1 MMGFK
6 RMVRILLI
14 ASLLVVGM
22 YANEK
27 VSATFRGSDGLKNK
41 EIKALIGKL
50 GSIGYEAAGINEN
63 IQDAYFEK
71 YHEKTLDYLSFYS
84 VTNEKAMRELL
95 LAYPRYGAFSPFNL
109 LPYKKQNEN
118 KTWYGYLNPDAVME
132 VIGDTD
138 PKRAEAYRK
147 MHADLDALVEKEMK
161 PQYTK
166 KITYQTIAK
175 KPMLEMVR
183 TIDRSK
189 NLEDVLD
196 DFWDAHDEAFE
207 DAEFIIAGFFDF
219 KEAYTD
225 AKLPFDKYDAFWIN
239 ILCHFKFS
247 NSVFNHGDPQA
258 GVFAPCSVYFYIEK
272 GSNKLHMGMATVENW
287 ATMAG
292 VSDPVKI
299 KSMLE
304 IDKKIVKVFHKLGF
318 VEEGKAK
325 SVATEKK
332 TATVQKAAAVS
343 AIKHG
348 AKYIVGK
355 VLKNTPAYLVAEAD
369 SVANVSDK
377 LKSNG
382 FEILATTQI
391 LEGESVLTVTN
402 AALKKT
408 HSFASVLN
416 VLVNTTAHEVRTQN
430 PDYLGRAYL
439 GKVYKEGMFDETI
452 QSLQAALGALYA
464 SEEMLKT
471 EDIKGYHFMMGMPYV
486 DDTIM
491 LASGKNLPEKAQK
504 SDKVSYVLALPNGAT
519 LVGHSLS
526 KRTSKFLKKI
536 GVTQNAALLPYTV
549 LIKQDEAMMLDPKFY
564 LALSLP
570 QLSMG
575 EFMKIATIPD
585 AIKKE
590 LSKIYK

>member
-1 MMGFK
+1 
-6 RMVRILLI
+6 MVLRKVIHVLLT
-14 ASLLVVGM
+14 AGLLVVSM
-22 YANEK
+22 HASEK
-27 VSATFRGSDGLKNK
+27 VSATFRGSDGLKNQ
-41 EIKALIGKL
+41 EIKALVGKL
-50 GSIGYEAAGINEN
+50 ESIGYEAAGINEN

-71 YHEKTLDYLSFYS
+71 YHEQTLDYLSFYS
-84 VTNEKAMRELL
+84 VTNEKAMRKLL
-95 LAYPRYGAFSPFNL
+95 LDYPRYGAFSPFNL
-109 LPYKKQNEN
+109 LPYKMQDEN

-166 KITYQTIAK
+166 KITYKTIAK

-189 NLEDVLD
+189 DLGDVLD

-225 AKLPFDKYDAFWIN
+225 AKLPFDRYDAFWIN

-287 ATMAG
+287 ATMSG
-292 VSDPVKI
+292 VTDSAKI
-299 KSMLE
+299 KSMTE
-304 IDKKIVKVFHKLGF
+304 IDKEIVKVFEKLGF
-318 VEEGKAK
+318 VEEGKANTMATPK
-325 SVATEKK
+325 EKTTIQKVAVAST
-332 TATVQKAAAVS
+332 
-343 AIKHG
+343 IKHG
-348 AKYIVGK
+348 AKYEVGQ
-355 VLKNTPAYLVAEAD
+355 VRENTPTYLVAGAA
-369 SVANVSDK
+369 SVADVSAK

-382 FEILATTQI
+382 FEILATTPI
-391 LEGESVLTVTN
+391 LEGESVISVTN
-402 AALKKT
+402 DTLKKT
-408 HSFASVLN
+408 NGFASVMN
-416 VLVNTTAHEVRTQN
+416 VLVNTVANEVRVQN

-439 GKVYKEGMFDETI
+439 GKVYQKGMFDETI
-452 QSLQAALGALYA
+452 QSLQAALGELYT

-471 EDIKGYHFMMGMPYV
+471 EDIAGYHFMMGMPYV
-486 DDTIM
+486 NDTIA
-491 LASGKNLPEKAQK
+491 LASGKDLPVKAQK
-504 SDKVSYVLALPNGAT
+504 SDKVSYTLALPNGAT
-519 LVGHSLS
+519 LVGHKLG

-549 LIKQDEAMMLDPKFY
+549 LIKEDKALMLDPKYY

-570 QLSMG
+570 QLSMS
-575 EFMKIATIPD
+575 EFMKIATVPD

-590 LSKIYK
+590 FTKVYK

>member
-1 MMGFK
+1 MILKQMARMMLATT
-6 RMVRILLI
+6 LLLG
-14 ASLLVVGM
+14 A
-22 YANEK
+22 ANAGEK
-27 VSATFRGSDGLKNK
+27 ISATFRGSDGLKNK
-41 EIKALIGKL
+41 EIKALVGKL
-50 GSIGYEAAGINEN
+50 ESIGYEAAGINEN

-71 YHEKTLDYLSFYS
+71 YHEKSLDYLSFYS

-109 LPYKKQNEN
+109 LPYKKQGEN
-118 KTWYGYLNPDAVME
+118 KTWYGYLNPDAIME

-138 PKRAEAYRK
+138 PQRAKAYRK

-166 KITYQTIAK
+166 SITYKAIAK

-189 NLEDVLD
+189 DLEDVLD

-247 NSVFNHGDPQA
+247 NGVFNHGDPQA

-272 GSNKLHMGMATVENW
+272 GSNKLHVGMARVENW

-292 VSDPVKI
+292 VTDPAKI
-299 KSMLE
+299 ESMHA
-304 IDKKIVKVFHKLGF
+304 IDAEIVKVFHKLGF
-318 VEEGKAK
+318 VEEGKA
-325 SVATEKK
+325 AAATGTEKK
-332 TATVQKAAAVS
+332 APAAKAVAAS
-343 AIKHG
+343 MIKHG
-348 AKYIVGK
+348 AKYMVGK
-355 VLKNTPAYLVAEAD
+355 VLEKTPTYLVAGAA
-369 SVANVSDK
+369 SVEDVAAK
-377 LKSNG
+377 LKTNG
-382 FEILATTQI
+382 FEILATTPI
-391 LEGESVLTVTN
+391 LENESVITVTN
-402 AALKKT
+402 ETLKKT
-408 HSFASVLN
+408 NGFVSVLN
-416 VLVNTTAHEVRTQN
+416 VLVNNAAHEVRVQN

-439 GKVYKEGMFDETI
+439 GKAYQAGMFDQTI
-452 QSLQAALGALYA
+452 QSLEAALGEIYA
-464 SEEMLKT
+464 SEESMETDDLP
-471 EDIKGYHFMMGMPYV
+471 GYHFMMGMPYV
-486 DDTIM
+486 GDTIA
-491 LASGKNLPEKAQK
+491 LASGSDLDAKAQK
-504 SDKVSYVLALPNGAT
+504 SEKVAYTLALPNGAT
-519 LVGHSLS
+519 LVGHKLG

-549 LIKQDEAMMLDPKFY
+549 LVKDGKAEMLDPKYY

-590 LSKIYK
+590 LTKVYK

>member
-1 MMGFK
+1 
-6 RMVRILLI
+6 MVLVTTLL
-14 ASLLVVGM
+14 LGT
-22 YANEK
+22 ANAGEK
-27 VSATFRGSDGLKNK
+27 ISATFRGSDGLKNK
-41 EIKALIGKL
+41 EIKALVGKL
-50 GSIGYEAAGINEN
+50 ESIGYEAAGINEN

-109 LPYKKQNEN
+109 LPYKKQDEN
-118 KTWYGYLNPDAVME
+118 KTWYGYLNPDAIME

-166 KITYQTIAK
+166 NITYSTIAK

-189 NLEDVLD
+189 DLEDVLD

-225 AKLPFDKYDAFWIN
+225 AKLPFDRYDAFWIN

-247 NSVFNHGDPQA
+247 NGVFNHGDPQA

-272 GSNKLHMGMATVENW
+272 GSDKLHVGMATVENW

-292 VSDPVKI
+292 VTDPVKI
-299 KSMLE
+299 KSMTE
-304 IDKKIVKVFHKLGF
+304 IDKKIVEVFKKLGF
-318 VEEGKAK
+318 TEEGKSDATAAPAKK
-325 SVATEKK
+325 SVAKK
-332 TATVQKAAAVS
+332 VSTASTV
-343 AIKHG
+343 KHG
-348 AKYIVGK
+348 AKYEVGK
-355 VLKNTPAYLVAEAD
+355 ALEKTPTYLVATAA
-369 SVANVSDK
+369 SVEDVTAK
-377 LKSNG
+377 LKANG
-382 FEILATTQI
+382 FDVLATTPV
-391 LEGESVLTVTN
+391 LEGEHVITVTN
-402 AALKKT
+402 DQLKKANG
-408 HSFASVLN
+408 FASVIN
-416 VLVNTTAHEVRTQN
+416 VLVNDAAHEVRAQN

-439 GKVYKEGMFDETI
+439 GKNYQKGMFDKTI
-452 QSLQAALGALYA
+452 QALQGALGDLYA
-464 SEEMLKT
+464 SEETMET
-471 EDIKGYHFMMGMPYV
+471 EDIAGYHFMMGMPYV
-486 DDTIM
+486 DDTIT
-491 LASGKNLPEKAQK
+491 LASGKDLAQRAQK
-504 SDKVSYVLALPNGAT
+504 SDKVAYALMLPNGAT
-519 LVGHSLS
+519 LVGHMLG
-526 KRTSKFLKKI
+526 KRTSKFLKKL

-549 LIKQDEAMMLDPKFY
+549 LIEKGEAKMLDPKYY

-570 QLSMG
+570 RLSMG

-590 LSKIYK
+590 LTKVYK